1 MNIKKII
8 PAIVLSGAA
17 LALTACGSSAPNV
30 SGSLTKFCKD
40 QLSVGVSMEAQL
52 DGGEPVSADD
62 YKAVEGT
69 LRHLAAQAPV
79 TVRSD
84 VVTMANAA
92 KKASLAHRER
102 IHRLRP
108 GQRNRRS
115 NQRLH
120 FDELSVSRF
129 NLAHRRPNARSLQD
143 GAGIRRGR
151 FPCSNELRSGRSDRL
166 DEIDDRLG
174 TTVRRSSWRTD
185 RG

>member
-17 LALTACGSSAPNV
+17 VALTACGSSAPTA

-69 LRHLAAQAPV
+69 LRHLAAEAPV

-84 VVTMANAA
+84 VVAMADAA
-92 KKASLAHRER
+92 KQASLTGSGFIDSDEVSATADR
-102 IHRLRP
+102 INDFISTNCP
-108 GQRNRRS
+108 
-115 NQRLH
+115 
-120 FDELSVSRF
+120 
-129 NLAHRRPNARSLQD
+129 
-143 GAGIRRGR
+143 
-151 FPCSNELRSGRSDRL
+151 
-166 DEIDDRLG
+166 
-174 TTVRRSSWRTD
+174 
-185 RG
+185 